1 MRGCVVSYILVN
13 NQVLHPHGC
22 CRSYSIA
29 DEVESGSHR
38 LDIGVLAE
46 PQASFAAVPGN
57 PNAQEPSKLSQI
69 PYLETVINIIS
80 KLISNSLIAGP
91 KYIIDIVNEE
101 EDD

>member
-1 MRGCVVSYILVN
+1 MLCPNRR
-13 NQVLHPHGC
+13 
-22 CRSYSIA
+22 CRSYSVI
-29 DEVESGSHR
+29 DEVKSSGDR

-80 KLISNSLIAGP
+80 KLIGNSLIAGP

-101 EDD
+101 EDDQVII